1 MTEKNNEY
9 LQQELGIDISAESP
23 KVELAD
29 SLFLKLLNLN
39 DLRYFSDS
47 LIYIQIRAWGKLLG
61 KNSIGNKKI
70 A

>member
-47 LIYIQIRAWGKLLG
+47 LIYIQIRAWEIVRKKL
-61 KNSIGNKKI
+61 NWNKKI